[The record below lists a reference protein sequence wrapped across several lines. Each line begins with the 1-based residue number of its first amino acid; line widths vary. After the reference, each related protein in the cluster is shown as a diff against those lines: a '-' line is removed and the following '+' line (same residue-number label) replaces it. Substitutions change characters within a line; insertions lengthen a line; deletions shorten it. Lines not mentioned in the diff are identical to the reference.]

1 MAAKG
6 GTKSLDRHTE
16 VTTAAIEAMNDG
28 VDSWIANEFSGI
40 CPVRDLLDRVGDKWS
55 VMVVLR
61 LGRRTER
68 FRALLRAVDGIS
80 QRMLTVTLRGLERD
94 GLVHREVFDT
104 RPPSVTYSLTPLG
117 ASLLVHI
124 SALANWA
131 VENESEVKAAQST
144 FSANAAKSPEKH

>member
-1 MAAKG
+1 MSVKG
-6 GTKSLDRHTE
+6 GTNSLDRHTE
-16 VTTAAIEAMNDG
+16 VTPSAIGEMNDG
-28 VDSWIANEFSGI
+28 VDSWIANEFSGA
-40 CPVRDLLDRVGDKWS
+40 CPVRGVLDRIGDKWS

-104 RPPSVTYSLTPLG
+104 RPPSVAYSLTPLG
-117 ASLLVHI
+117 TSLLVHI
-124 SALANWA
+124 TELANWA
-131 VENESEVKAAQST
+131 MENESKVKEAQ
-144 FSANAAKSPEKH
+144 NAYDDGNLT